1 MIAKIRELNLDDL
14 KTVAGG
20 LAAPVVTINASAQM
34 MAAPSRP
41 ASSGSVVVSHG
52 SLNIPKLPA
61 RY

>member
-20 LAAPVVTINASAQM
+20 MSATLVATSASAQA

-41 ASSGSVVVSHG
+41 ASGSVVVSQG
-52 SLNIPKLPA
+52 MNIPKLPA
-61 RY
+61 RR